1 MAERISPCPV
11 SRSGR
16 RGGFSPLTPLRV
28 PSSN

>member
-1 MAERISPCPV
+1 MAERLSPCLV

-16 RGGFSPLTPLRV
+16 RGGFSHLTPLRV